1 MKTKKKT
8 NKKYNFSH
16 LKRKSD
22 EIVKVSNKTE
32 DKPQK
37 TKKMEA
43 EDKELSY
50 FYFDLRRVAIIGS
63 VFIMLMIGL
72 YYLINKTNYLDPV
85 LKLFN
90 L

>member
-16 LKRKSD
+16 LKSKNED
-22 EIVKVSNKTE
+22 IANKGVIPEVSSKKAKETE
-32 DKPQK
+32 L
-37 TKKMEA
+37 A
-43 EDKELSY
+43 DKELSY

-63 VFIMLMIGL
+63 VFVALMISL
-72 YYLINKTNYLDPV
+72 YLLVNKTDYLDPV